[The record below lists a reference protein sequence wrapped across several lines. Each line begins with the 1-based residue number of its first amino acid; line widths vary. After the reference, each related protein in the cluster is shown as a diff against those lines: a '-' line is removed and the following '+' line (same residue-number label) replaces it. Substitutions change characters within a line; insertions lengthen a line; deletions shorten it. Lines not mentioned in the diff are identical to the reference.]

1 MSSNVWVVKTG
12 RAVLRPR
19 TYAKG
24 GVMSDERVT
33 VTVKD
38 GIADVRLN
46 RPEKLNALDHPMFDA
61 LSEASAALAA
71 RSDVRAVV
79 LSGNGRAFSA
89 GIDLSSLGGDGA
101 PGSIRERT
109 HGIANRWQHAVWGWR
124 ELPVPVIA
132 AVHGVAFGGGLQVAL
147 GADVRI
153 VAPDARLAVMEARWG
168 LVPDM
173 AGIALLRGLLR
184 DDVARELTYTAR
196 QLTGTEAAALG
207 LATRTAG
214 DPHAEA
220 TELAARIAANS
231 PRAVR
236 GAKRLFALA
245 QDAGAAGILLAESAE
260 QEPLLGGPDMMELLA
275 AQAEG
280 RAPRFAD

>member
-1 MSSNVWVVKTG
+1 
-12 RAVLRPR
+12 
-19 TYAKG
+19 
-24 GVMSDERVT
+24 MSDERVT

-46 RPEKLNALDHPMFDA
+46 RPEKLNALDHPMFAA

-71 RSDVRAVV
+71 RDGVRAVV

-89 GIDLSSLGGDGA
+89 GIDLSALGGGDGTPD
-101 PGSIRERT
+101 PGAERA
-109 HGIANRWQHAVWGWR
+109 HGIANFYQQAVWGWR

-147 GADVRI
+147 AADIRI
-153 VAPDARLAVMEARWG
+153 AAPGARLSVMEARWG

-196 QLTGTEAAALG
+196 ELTGTEAAALG
-207 LATRTAG
+207 LVTRTAG
-214 DPHAEA
+214 DPHAQA
-220 TELAARIAANS
+220 MELAERVAGNS

-236 GAKRLFALA
+236 GAKRLFALS
-245 QDAGAAGILLAESAE
+245 QDTGAAEILLAEAAE
-260 QEPLLGGPDMMELLA
+260 QVPLLGGPDQLELLA

-280 RAPRFAD
+280 RAPRFTD